1 MPMVVCRGLLTT
13 LCMLPSAV
21 VAAALEWR
29 EGEDARLLV
38 WFKRAAEKA
47 QIKDTSAEILAHM
60 DIDSLVR
67 MIGRL
72 NIKPNNAQSW
82 VLDLLFE
89 VLFKMNTTKAASC
102 LRKLYSQE
110 MLPTILEY
118 GSDHGGNPSKIGEI
132 QCMINRGPSDA
143 SKASKAADAS
153 KASKAED
160 ASKAADA
167 SDSSKA
173 LDASK
178 ASDDPYAS
186 DASDA
191 SSGQGFTWNKVLV
204 KYWASRG
211 FDHSHWASDASDAG
225 PDDGLQTQLPPACEA
240 SDVPDDDTHSTS
252 DASDAGPENRSHT
265 ELPPAC
271 EASDVPDDDTH
282 STSNN
287 SQVMHFSPCLRIVA
301 SIVYHGAKSM
311 FYVQDET
318 DDLVSPT
325 SSEKEWGRRVQRYK
339 RQSQYR
345 KDREEEQKRRRL

>member
-132 QCMINRGPSDA
+132 QCMINITRGPSDA
-143 SKASKAADAS
+143 SDAS
-153 KASKAED
+153 R
-160 ASKAADA
+160 
-167 SDSSKA
+167 
-173 LDASK
+173 
-178 ASDDPYAS
+178 AS
-186 DASDA
+186 DAPNA
-191 SSGQGFTWNKVLV
+191 
-204 KYWASRG
+204 
-211 FDHSHWASDASDAG
+211 
-225 PDDGLQTQLPPACEA
+225 
-240 SDVPDDDTHSTS
+240 VPDRRLQLSLAREALDVTETAST
-252 DASDAGPENRSHT
+252 PK
-265 ELPPAC
+265 
-271 EASDVPDDDTH
+271 
-282 STSNN
+282 SNN

-325 SSEKEWGRRVQRYK
+325 SSEKEWGRRVQTYK